1 MRYVSVNQQS
11 ELLDLIQ
18 KISDV
23 AIVLFSFV
31 FAHWIRFGHISFS
44 LQHLLLC
51 IVSILLIH
59 VTFCFMQVYGRSQ
72 GILNFPEFRKIVLS
86 LAMVVMWLALV
97 AYVFKIG
104 EQYSRLYVGIAYSVA
119 LFLLLSY
126 RVIARTIFS
135 LLIDQ
140 GYYSRRV
147 LLIGAGTLGQQA
159 ASAIEVNKWSGMEL
173 VGILDDNPKVNLD
186 EFKSNPDRLGSC
198 LEVGRVVEEFRCLN
212 TPIDHVWIAL
222 PTRTNQ
228 KIKKIIE
235 QLSDSATSVSIIP
248 DFFELHLKHAS
259 FDSVSDIP
267 LINLS
272 QNNILG
278 VNLLIKRSMDFILA
292 FFLTIGLLP
301 IMVLIAV
308 AIKLDS
314 KGPVFFLQSRYGID
328 GKEIN
333 VWKFRS
339 TYTSD
344 DGIVQARRHDSRVTR
359 VGFLLRKT
367 SLDELPQLFN
377 VVLGS
382 MSLVGPRPH
391 AVAHN
396 EMYRKTI
403 KGYMSRHQI
412 KPGITGLAQIS
423 GCRGETET
431 VQKMKKRIEFDL
443 FYIRS
448 WSLILDLKIMMLTI
462 KQVFLNKNVY

>member
-1 MRYVSVNQQS
+1 MRYVSVKQQS
-11 ELLDLIQ
+11 ELLDLVQ

-31 FAHWIRFGHISFS
+31 FAHLIRFGHISFS

-51 IVSILLIH
+51 VVSILLIH
-59 VTFCFMQVYGRSQ
+59 VTFCSMQVYGRSQ
-72 GILNFPEFRKIVLS
+72 GILHFSEFKKIVLS

-104 EQYSRLYVGIAYSVA
+104 EQYSRLYVGIAYSLA
-119 LFLLLSY
+119 LILLLSY

-135 LLIDQ
+135 LLISH
-140 GYYSRRV
+140 GYYTRRV
-147 LLIGAGTLGQQA
+147 LLIGAGILGQQA
-159 ASAIEVNKWSGMEL
+159 ASAIEVNKWAGMEL

-186 EFKSNPDRLGSC
+186 EFRSNPGRLGSC
-198 LEVGRVVEEFRCLN
+198 LDVGRVVEEFRCSN

-228 KIKKIIE
+228 KIKMIIE

-308 AIKLDS
+308 VIKLDS

-339 TYTSD
+339 MYICD

-359 VGFLLRKT
+359 IGLLLRKT

-443 FYIRS
+443 YYIRS
-448 WSLILDLKIMMLTI
+448 WSLILDLKIMVLTI